1 MTRRPLL
8 MAAALG
14 LAAIP
19 IVLLTLPDRPDP
31 QPVVQRSL
39 KAFDVQSAPPPA
51 SASPSLPAM
60 PAPPPPP
67 PPPPEETAARERL
80 HLEPANT
87 SGPGPLLPEVAPRV
101 AYSYGYRFRVPS
113 AALASV
119 QERHL
124 QLCLSMGQARCR
136 IVSMRRSEH
145 RPQAAPAPARDHG
158 YGGGEPPAPD
168 QPGASL
174 EVQVAAPLADEF
186 GRRLTASASESG
198 GETVDRQIGAEDVS
212 RAMVD
217 SEARIRT
224 RETLIRRLSALLETR
239 SGNIEQAVQAERAI
253 NQAQEE
259 LDAARTWLAET
270 RSRVAMSSIAI
281 SYEPSGAAATPTQRD
296 PIARA
301 LGQAAAIGSQS
312 VAVLLLILALALP
325 WGAAGLLVWYLARG
339 YRRRL
344 AHSQPSE

>member
-14 LAAIP
+14 VAAIP

-39 KAFDVQSAPPPA
+39 KAFDVQSGPPPA
-51 SASPSLPAM
+51 SASANLPAM

-67 PPPPEETAARERL
+67 PMERAASAGVHFEPP
-80 HLEPANT
+80 NNSG
-87 SGPGPLLPEVAPRV
+87 SGPVLPEVAPRV
-101 AYSYGYRFRVPS
+101 AYSYGYRFRVPVE
-113 AALASV
+113 ALASV

-124 QLCLSMGQARCR
+124 QLCLAMGQARCR
-136 IVSMRRSEH
+136 IVSMRRSEP
-145 RPQAAPAPARDHG
+145 RAQPAPVPARDHG
-158 YGGGEPPAPD
+158 YGGAEPPAADP
-168 QPGASL
+168 PGASL

-186 GRRLTASASESG
+186 GRRLTASAGEAG

-270 RSRVAMSSIAI
+270 RGRVAMSRIAI
-281 SYEPSGAAATPTQRD
+281 VYEPSGAVASPVQRD
-296 PIARA
+296 PIGKA
-301 LGQAAAIGSQS
+301 LGHAAAIGSQS

-325 WGAAGLLVWYLARG
+325 WGAAGLLVWYLARA

-344 AHSQPSE
+344 AYSQPSQ